1 MSLQALNKS
10 PEERLPESR
19 VQFYVAEIVLALSYL
34 HQMGLMYR
42 DLKVRRFCVL
52 VVVAV
57 ACGGQCVGGVSFWL
71 RGVRLACAVVS
82 PLKHVHH
89 CPSAERRRVVG
100 CTSILQIDSLFLLLF
115 PL

>member
-1 MSLQALNKS
+1 LSYVAPTDCLTSALFLIPQALNKS

-42 DLKVRRFCVL
+42 DLKVRRCCVL
-52 VVVAV
+52 VVVVV

-71 RGVRLACAVVS
+71 RVPR
-82 PLKHVHH
+82 
-89 CPSAERRRVVG
+89 
-100 CTSILQIDSLFLLLF
+100 FLCGGEST
-115 PL
+115 